1 MSSQRIF
8 NSILSAALLACLGLP
23 GVAPADDEV
32 GSAGGWGKFKVGSAL
47 IHIELTGT
55 AGERR
60 PMDVLLFYPADKTA
74 HQSASPTVY
83 VSRLNG
89 KPIIDPNNP
98 NRWVPMSYAVAA
110 EGARGSVP
118 VDQHGPRFPLIVFS
132 HPAMS
137 DPQNIAPTLER
148 LASHGYVIAA
158 PWHEG
163 DTQDDR
169 IIDVINGLA
178 KTKIIPCFDGG
189 PSPCLDAALQKAVQN
204 RALDIAALIDAI
216 PAYFGDRV
224 DMERVGLFGQ
234 SRGVLTALAA
244 AGGSTP
250 FNIQAEPRIDAIMML
265 AIGMR
270 SATVSMDLAKVA
282 IPSLFVAGKIDRNT
296 PMAISVEAFD
306 TVSSQEKGLVIF
318 ELAEHGVYSINRCAH
333 MQAAGAIFQ
342 AEPRAI
348 GEQLTLENI
357 MVSLNSGTPIDYCRF
372 DFFVNPVDIRPVVKT
387 MTGFDVTPANVPR
400 QLDAVTAMPVV
411 LELANTFF
419 DATLVKHDRD
429 EEGPRFKRYL
439 SPEYLLK
446 KEGAVVS
453 YAESQTP
460 RGRAVACDDPDLI
473 SLDPSCAD

>member
-1 MSSQRIF
+1 MSYQWIF
-8 NSILSAALLACLGLP
+8 KSVLSAALTVCLGLA
-23 GVAPADDEV
+23 GAASADDKE
-32 GSAGGWGKFKVGSAL
+32 SAAGGWGKFKVGSAR
-47 IHIELTGT
+47 IRIDLTDT
-55 AGERR
+55 ANEHR
-60 PMDVLLFYPADKTA
+60 PMDVLLFYPADETA
-74 HQSASPTVY
+74 HRSASPTFY
-83 VSRLNG
+83 ASRLKG
-89 KPIIDPNNP
+89 LPIIDPNNP
-98 NRWVPMSYAVAA
+98 NRWVRMSYAVEA
-110 EGARGSVP
+110 EVARGGVP
-118 VDQHGPRFPLIVFS
+118 VDQHGPSFPLIVFS

-189 PSPCLDAALQKAVQN
+189 ASPCLDAALQKAVQN

-250 FNIQAEPRIDAIMML
+250 FNIKAEPRIDAIMML
-265 AIGMR
+265 AIAMR
-270 SATVSMDLAKVA
+270 SATVSADLGNVTV
-282 IPSLFVAGKIDRNT
+282 PSLFVAGKIDRNT

-306 TVSSQEKGLVIF
+306 TVPTRQKGLVIF
-318 ELAEHGVYSINRCAH
+318 ERAEHGVYSINRCAQ
-333 MQAAGAIFQ
+333 MQAAGAVFQ
-342 AEPRAI
+342 VEPRAI
-348 GEQLTLENI
+348 GEELVLENI
-357 MVSLNSGTPIDYCRF
+357 MVSANSGTPLDYCRF
-372 DFFVNPVDIRPVVKT
+372 DSFVNPVDIRPVLKT
-387 MTGFDVTPANVPR
+387 RFGIDVAPDNVPR
-400 QLDAVTAMPVV
+400 QLDTVNAMRVV

-419 DATLVKHDRD
+419 DAALVKRD
-429 EEGPRFKRYL
+429 QDDGGVHFKQYL
-439 SPEYLLK
+439 LPEYLLK

-453 YAESQTP
+453 YAETETP
-460 RGRAVACDDPDLI
+460 RGRSVACDDPDLI